1 MKKIICILLFIV
13 LSLGYVF
20 INEYNENSNEYTET
34 IILDTENIKSY
45 EDIKIGDDKESVI
58 SKIGLPDRKDLSE
71 YGFTWYVYNRF
82 KNNFIMVGI
91 ENEKVVGL
99 YSNSLNSCETKGVKI
114 GDKLGDVREKYKPI
128 EYKKKGNIKFVV
140 ESKNQFDIL
149 LEDDKY
155 ITLFYDIHN
164 NSKVRSYQIIDK
176 NIENKTSDIYPVF
189 NEQLK
194 YSFEMQTIDL
204 INSERDKNDLDRLT
218 ISEKAKIS
226 SEKHSEDMKENNYFD
241 HLNKENETPFDRMKK
256 EDIIYS
262 IAGENIAAGQIN
274 SVYAHEALM
283 NSLGH
288 RKNILGDYENV
299 GVGVS
304 FGGHYK
310 IYYTQNFYSR

>member
-58 SKIGLPDRKDLSE
+58 SKIGPPDRKDLSE

-99 YSNSLNSCETKGVKI
+99 YSNSLNSCETKGIKI

-218 ISEKAKIS
+218 FSEKAKIS

>member
-45 EDIKIGDDKESVI
+45 ENIKIGDDKESVI

-99 YSNSLNSCETKGVKI
+99 YSNSLNSCETKGIKI

-176 NIENKTSDIYPVF
+176 NIENKISDIYPVF

-218 ISEKAKIS
+218 FSEKAKIS

-256 EDIIYS
+256 EHIIYS

>member
-99 YSNSLNSCETKGVKI
+99 YSNSLNSCETKGIKI

-218 ISEKAKIS
+218 FSEKAKIS

>member
-1 MKKIICILLFIV
+1 
-13 LSLGYVF
+13 
-20 INEYNENSNEYTET
+20 
-34 IILDTENIKSY
+34 
-45 EDIKIGDDKESVI
+45 
-58 SKIGLPDRKDLSE
+58 
-71 YGFTWYVYNRF
+71 
-82 KNNFIMVGI
+82 
-91 ENEKVVGL
+91 
-99 YSNSLNSCETKGVKI
+99 
-114 GDKLGDVREKYKPI
+114 
-128 EYKKKGNIKFVV
+128 
-140 ESKNQFDIL
+140 
-149 LEDDKY
+149 
-155 ITLFYDIHN
+155 DIHN

-218 ISEKAKIS
+218 FSEKAKIS

>member
-99 YSNSLNSCETKGVKI
+99 YSNSLNSCETKGIKI
-114 GDKLGDVREKYKPI
+114 GDKLGEVREKYKPI

-218 ISEKAKIS
+218 FSEKAKIS

>member
-99 YSNSLNSCETKGVKI
+99 YSNSLNSCETKGIKI

-164 NSKVRSYQIIDK
+164 KSKVRSYQIIDK

-218 ISEKAKIS
+218 FSEKAKIS

>member
-45 EDIKIGDDKESVI
+45 ENIKIGDDKESVI

-99 YSNSLNSCETKGVKI
+99 YSNSLNSCETKGIKI

-218 ISEKAKIS
+218 FSEKAKIS

>member
-99 YSNSLNSCETKGVKI
+99 YSNSLNSCETKGIKI
-114 GDKLGDVREKYKPI
+114 GDNLGDVREKYKPI

-218 ISEKAKIS
+218 FSEKAKIS

>member
-91 ENEKVVGL
+91 ENKKVVGL
-99 YSNSLNSCETKGVKI
+99 YSNSLNSCETKGIKI

-218 ISEKAKIS
+218 FSEKAKIS
-226 SEKHSEDMKENNYFD
+226 SEKHSEDMKKNNYFD

>member
-99 YSNSLNSCETKGVKI
+99 YSNSLNSCETKGIKI
-114 GDKLGDVREKYKPI
+114 GDKLGDIREKYKPI

-218 ISEKAKIS
+218 FSEKAKIS

>member
-1 MKKIICILLFIV
+1 MKKIIYILLFIV

-20 INEYNENSNEYTET
+20 IDEYNENSNEYTET

-218 ISEKAKIS
+218 FSEKAKIS

>member
-1 MKKIICILLFIV
+1 
-13 LSLGYVF
+13 
-20 INEYNENSNEYTET
+20 
-34 IILDTENIKSY
+34 
-45 EDIKIGDDKESVI
+45 
-58 SKIGLPDRKDLSE
+58 
-71 YGFTWYVYNRF
+71 
-82 KNNFIMVGI
+82 MVGI

-99 YSNSLNSCETKGVKI
+99 YSTSLHSCETKGIKI

-218 ISEKAKIS
+218 FSEKAKIS

>member
-20 INEYNENSNEYTET
+20 INEYNENLNEYTET

-99 YSNSLNSCETKGVKI
+99 YSNSLNSCETKGIKI

-218 ISEKAKIS
+218 FSEKAKIS

>member
-45 EDIKIGDDKESVI
+45 EDIKIGDDKESII

-99 YSNSLNSCETKGVKI
+99 YSNSLNSCETKGIKI

-218 ISEKAKIS
+218 FSEKAKIS

>member
-99 YSNSLNSCETKGVKI
+99 YSNSLNSCETKGIKI

-218 ISEKAKIS
+218 FSEKAKIS

-304 FGGHYK
+304 FGGHY
-310 IYYTQNFYSR
+310 SR

>member
-99 YSNSLNSCETKGVKI
+99 YSNSLNSCETKGINI

-149 LEDDKY
+149 VEDDKY

-204 INSERDKNDLDRLT
+204 INSERDKNDLDRLNF
-218 ISEKAKIS
+218 SEKAKIS

>member
-13 LSLGYVF
+13 LALGYVF

-34 IILDTENIKSY
+34 IILDTENIRSY

-99 YSNSLNSCETKGVKI
+99 YSNSLNSCETKGIKI

-218 ISEKAKIS
+218 FSEKAKIS

>member
-99 YSNSLNSCETKGVKI
+99 YSNSLNSCETKGIKI

-218 ISEKAKIS
+218 FSEKAKIS

-241 HLNKENETPFDRMKK
+241 HLNKENETPFDRIKK

>member
-45 EDIKIGDDKESVI
+45 EDIKIGDDKETVI

-99 YSNSLNSCETKGVKI
+99 YSNSLNSCETKGIKI

-218 ISEKAKIS
+218 FSEKAKIS

>member
-99 YSNSLNSCETKGVKI
+99 YSNSLNSCETKGIKI

-149 LEDDKY
+149 LEDNKY

-218 ISEKAKIS
+218 FSEKAKIS

>member
-45 EDIKIGDDKESVI
+45 EDIKIGDDKENVI

-218 ISEKAKIS
+218 FSEKAKIS

>member
-99 YSNSLNSCETKGVKI
+99 YSNSLNSCETKGIKI

-218 ISEKAKIS
+218 FSEKAKIS
-226 SEKHSEDMKENNYFD
+226 SKKHSEDMKENNYFD

>member
-45 EDIKIGDDKESVI
+45 EYIKIGDDKESVI

-99 YSNSLNSCETKGVKI
+99 YSNSLNSCETKGIKI
-114 GDKLGDVREKYKPI
+114 GDKLVDVREKYKPI

-218 ISEKAKIS
+218 FSEKAKIS

-288 RKNILGDYENV
+288 RRNILGDYENV

>member
-20 INEYNENSNEYTET
+20 IDEYNENSNEYTET

-99 YSNSLNSCETKGVKI
+99 YSNSLNSCETKGIKI

-218 ISEKAKIS
+218 FSEKAKIS

>member
-91 ENEKVVGL
+91 DNEKVVGL
-99 YSNSLNSCETKGVKI
+99 YSNSLNSCETKGIKI

-218 ISEKAKIS
+218 FSEKAKIS

-304 FGGHYK
+304 FGGYYK

>member
-13 LSLGYVF
+13 LALGYVF

-99 YSNSLNSCETKGVKI
+99 YSNSLNSCETKGIKI

-218 ISEKAKIS
+218 FSEKAKIS

>member
-45 EDIKIGDDKESVI
+45 EDIKIGDGKESVI

-99 YSNSLNSCETKGVKI
+99 YSNSLNSCETKGIKI
-114 GDKLGDVREKYKPI
+114 GDKLDDVREKYKPI

-218 ISEKAKIS
+218 FSEKAKIS

>member
-99 YSNSLNSCETKGVKI
+99 YSNSLNSCETKGIKI

-218 ISEKAKIS
+218 FSEKAKIS

-304 FGGHYK
+304 FGGYYK

>member
-218 ISEKAKIS
+218 FSEKAKIS

>member
-99 YSNSLNSCETKGVKI
+99 YSNSLNSCETKGIKI
-114 GDKLGDVREKYKPI
+114 GDKLGDIREKYKPI

-189 NEQLK
+189 NEKLK

-218 ISEKAKIS
+218 FSEKAKIS